1 MPVHKEGKG
10 CYQYGNSGK
19 KYCGKSAVAKAYA
32 QAKANPTTE
41 ELFADAL
48 KALKA

>member
-32 QAKANPTTE
+32 QAKAIEMSQKKQGKPVE
-41 ELFADAL
+41 
-48 KALKA
+48 